1 MANLIAIPL
10 LVVLSVVQTAIV
22 NRLPLLH
29 GTADVM
35 LLTIS
40 AWALN
45 ERVTSAWFWAVLGG
59 ALISFISATPY
70 YAPLLG
76 YLAITLIA
84 RLLRRRIWQ
93 TPILAMFVVTFMG
106 TFIMHALYA
115 LTLFVQGI
123 SVDWRVSLN
132 LITLP
137 SLLLNMLL
145 AIPVYAVV
153 SDLAEWVYP
162 VELEI

>member
-45 ERVTSAWFWAVLGG
+45 ERVTSAWFWTILGG
-59 ALISFISATPY
+59 VLISFISATPY
-70 YAPLLG
+70 YVPLVG
-76 YLAITLIA
+76 YLAVTAIA

-93 TPILAMFVVTFMG
+93 TPILAMFGVTFVG
-106 TFIMHALYA
+106 TFILHTLYA
-115 LTLFVQGI
+115 ATLFVQGI
-123 SVDWRVSLN
+123 PVDWRMSLN
-132 LITLP
+132 NITLP

-145 AIPVYAVV
+145 AVPVYAVI

>member
-1 MANLIAIPL
+1 MANLIAIPV
-10 LVVLSVVQTAIV
+10 LVILSILQIAVVD
-22 NRLPLLH
+22 RLPLLH
-29 GTADVM
+29 GTADLI

-45 ERVTSAWFWAVLGG
+45 ERVTSAWLWTILGG
-59 ALISFISATPY
+59 VLIGFISATPY
-70 YAPLLG
+70 YAPAIG
-76 YLAITLIA
+76 YMVITVIA
-84 RLLRRRIWQ
+84 RLLRRRVWQ
-93 TPILAMFVVTFMG
+93 TPILAMFLVTFIG
-106 TFIMHALYA
+106 TFVMHGLYA
-115 LTLFVQGI
+115 IGI
-123 SVDWRVSLN
+123 IIHGVVPDLQTSLN

-145 AIPVYAVV
+145 AIPVYAVI